1 MPLRLTPLD
10 DARFDDW
17 RAATRERLLALRR
30 ESGMFV
36 GGDAIERVD
45 AFLDELLPHGLAT
58 ETSLILTID
67 EGAHRRGTV
76 WLAANNGVLFVVDL
90 AFDSAPDEALL
101 DQVLERLRE
110 LARRQSVDRISMAVY
125 VCDAASRAFVEGRG
139 FEVASIQMLLEPLP
153 SRDATSSLVLTPMT
167 AARFVDFAASSEAA
181 FAEDL
186 ASSGRYSAE
195 DAAVESRRQM
205 QLELPDGIDSA
216 GQELFTAEVD
226 GEEVG
231 VLWIGIRRRGGRPHA
246 FILDIEIASDRR
258 RRGYGRDVMIAA
270 EREAARFGADSIGL
284 HVFGFN
290 DGAVRLYESL
300 GYRRVE
306 ERFLLAV

>member
-1 MPLRLTPLD
+1 MPLRLNPLD
-10 DARFDDW
+10 DARFDEW
-17 RAATRERLLALRR
+17 RAATRARLLALRL

-36 GGDAIERVD
+36 EPDATERVD
-45 AFLDELLPHGLAT
+45 AFLDELLPDGHAS

-90 AFDSAPDEALL
+90 SFDSEPDAALL
-101 DQVLERLRE
+101 DDLLERLRE
-110 LARRQSVDRISMAVY
+110 LARRQSVEKISVGVY
-125 VCDAASRAFVEGRG
+125 VSDGASHAFVDGRG

-153 SRDATSSLVLTPMT
+153 SRDAASSLVLRPMT
-167 AARFVDFAASSEAA
+167 ASRFVDFAATSEAA

-186 ASSGRYSAE
+186 AASGRYSAE
-195 DAAVESRRQM
+195 DAAVESHRQM
-205 QLELPDGIDSA
+205 QLELPDGVDSA
-216 GQELFTAEVD
+216 GQELFTAEVE

-231 VLWIGIRRRGGRPHA
+231 VLWIGMRQRGGRPHA

-258 RRGYGRDVMIAA
+258 RQGYGRAVMIAA
-270 EREAARFGADSIGL
+270 EREAARFGADSVGL

-290 DGAVRLYESL
+290 TGAVRLYESL

-306 ERFLLAV
+306 ERYLLSV